1 MSHLRAQRESTEIVM
16 LGSGGARLGWT
27 IEAQNDAEG
36 TVLLRIYRIYPRYL
50 VLAELLYSIFFSIFP
65 LRKIRTVCMEV
76 DVQLFCH
83 GEQGIKSYE

>member
-1 MSHLRAQRESTEIVM
+1 MFHLQAQHESTEIVM
-16 LGSGGARLGWT
+16 LGSEGARLGWM

-65 LRKIRTVCMEV
+65 LRKIRTV
-76 DVQLFCH
+76 
-83 GEQGIKSYE
+83 

>member
-1 MSHLRAQRESTEIVM
+1 M
-16 LGSGGARLGWT
+16 LGSGGARLGWM

-65 LRKIRTVCMEV
+65 LRKLRTVCMKGA
-76 DVQLFCH
+76 VQLFCH
-83 GEQGIKSYE
+83 GEQGIQSYE